1 MAAELTEKQEAF
13 CREFMKD
20 LNATQAAKR
29 AGYSDKTAYSIGQEN
44 LNKPEIQN
52 RLSELKGER
61 NERLQID
68 ADWVLK
74 QAVKVHQRCMQA
86 EPVLD
91 RGGNQVMVEDANGN
105 LVAAYKFEHAGANKA
120 LELIGK
126 HVSVGAFKENV
137 SVNLSSEVTPW
148 SKITKGGGN
157 E

>member
-91 RGGNQVMVEDANGN
+91 REGNPVMVEDANGN

-126 HVSVGAFKENV
+126 HVNVGAFKENV
-137 SVNLSSEVTPW
+137 SVNLSSDVTPW
-148 SKITKGGGN
+148 AKITKGGSD